1 MKIRCK
7 FPLLAGISVL
17 AVILITSIAS
27 TRRASAVAPAKG
39 PSARG
44 AGEFSVFVEQRFKDF
59 RYSFTVR
66 ANEGG
71 HAHGFAEFDNLTDG
85 TQVVVNVKC
94 LQVND
99 SDAVMTGFVLHSDD
113 PNFPIHSDVI
123 FAAIDSDL
131 NPQIGTDFITP
142 IFVFPDVDCHSTAS
156 PLTLLR
162 QPPEAIQVVP

>member
-1 MKIRCK
+1 MSKIRSS
-7 FPLLAGISVL
+7 FALLAGC
-17 AVILITSIAS
+17 
-27 TRRASAVAPAKG
+27 AVALGLGGTAALAADMGLPAKAA
-39 PSARG
+39 PMA
-44 AGEFSVFVEQRFKDF
+44 AAAPPPLDI
-59 RYSFTVR
+59 
-66 ANEGG
+66 
-71 HAHGFAEFDNLTDG
+71 HGFAEFDNLTDG

-113 PNFPIHSDVI
+113 PNFPMHSDVI